1 MCCKQATGK
10 VDFLDVP
17 SGGTPNIDFEIIE
30 SQNIDGNIIE
40 F

>member
-1 MCCKQATGK
+1 MLNE
-10 VDFLDVP
+10 VVP
-17 SGGTPNIDFEIIE
+17 QNIDFEIIE